1 MKLTRRIALGFMFAC
16 GMAAS
21 VAATTTPAHAWEP
34 TKPIDFVIMA
44 GAGGGADQIARFI
57 QSVAEKEK
65 LTVRPLVPN
74 NKGGGSGAEAL
85 IALNGASDKDHTIL
99 VTLNSFFTTPI
110 RQPNLGIDIQTFTPV
125 TMMGV
130 DPFVLWVHK
139 DSGITT
145 FEQWLEKV
153 KAEDGKYVMGG
164 TGKGQEDSIV
174 VAWMEKNFDV
184 KIKYIPYKGGGAVAK
199 DLAGQQIMA
208 SVNNPSEA
216 KGFFES
222 GDVVPLIAFSD
233 ERLPNLPEVRTV
245 KELGKDFSYYNQRA
259 VVGAPGMSDDAATYY
274 RDLFQKIYDT
284 PEWQGYMKSE
294 SLEPLVMDAA
304 AQKEY
309 WKTQVDRH
317 TELLKALGE

>member
-1 MKLTRRIALGFMFAC
+1 MGLAGAAALATAFA
-16 GMAAS
+16 S
-21 VAATTTPAHAWEP
+21 TIAHAWEP

-57 QSVAEKEK
+57 QSVAEKDK

-85 IALNGASDKDHTIL
+85 IALNGTSDPDHTIL
-99 VTLNSFFTTPI
+99 VTLNSFFTTPM
-110 RQPNLGIDIQTFTPV
+110 RQKDLGIDIQTFTPIA
-125 TMMGV
+125 MMGV

-145 FEQWLEKV
+145 FEDWLEKV
-153 KAEDGKYVMGG
+153 KADNGEYVMGG

-174 VAWMEKNFDV
+174 IAWLEKNYGL

-208 SVNNPSEA
+208 SVNNPAEA
-216 KGFFES
+216 KGFYES

-233 ERLPNLPEVRTV
+233 ERLPNLPDVRTV

-259 VVGAPGMSDDAATYY
+259 VVGAPGMSEEAAAYY
-274 RDLFQKIYDT
+274 QDLFKKIYDT

-294 SLEPLVMDAA
+294 SLEALPLDPDK
-304 AQKEY
+304 QREY
-309 WKTQVDRH
+309 WKTQVKNH
-317 TELLKALGE
+317 EELLQAMGG